1 MIKRILII
9 LYSINILWAINAFPG
24 LITVHQPDGTPIQCN
39 VKGDEWANWHE
50 TPDGWSI
57 TKNEEGIWVYAVDI
71 AGRFL
76 VPGSAVVG
84 QQPPPV
90 HIEKHLIPIAE
101 IRYMHTSNIQLHAA
115 RTDTFKIPVIYFQFP
130 DQSVTY
136 PLLDIDNIFN
146 QEGYGHPGQP
156 NSGSFREFHEEI
168 SYNQFS
174 PIATV
179 VGVFTAPNL
188 HNYYGSDGSEYGTR
202 VRQLVRAMV
211 DSAEA
216 AGFDWSQF
224 DNDGD
229 GDVDGVTLV
238 HSGMGAEQGDGSNI
252 WSHRWSMGDN
262 AVTYDG
268 VFINDYNINPEMQG
282 NNITAI
288 GVIAHEFGHVLGLP
302 DLYDTDYTSSGSGKL
317 ALMASGSWGTTGNT
331 PWYPSAM
338 TAWSKTEMGW
348 SNVIEINSAQT
359 NVELEQSYTNNTI
372 YRVDNPEDNSEYWLI
387 ENRQKR
393 GTDKLMPEPGML
405 FWHIDTEKTSGWGVN
420 NDEPHYG
427 VGLEQAD
434 GLFEL
439 ENNGSSDGS
448 DPYPGLT
455 NNREFSHCST
465 PSTVSYYFEASMV
478 AFTNISD
485 TDSIML
491 FDISFTDVETGTIGG
506 LGFGD
511 AYAVGYLVM
520 SMNNNVQISEL
531 SFELDF
537 SPNILI
543 IQSADVSGRATADSV
558 IVTENFIE
566 LVNPVIP
573 SGNGEIMMFTV
584 FANTG
589 SDGSVNINFDEIT
602 ANDDSANQVCITV
615 EEGEY
620 IVNTIEQIVMVDS
633 ATAEPAGFALVG
645 VNIEN
650 NIPLKMFMITIN
662 DSPDYLTPIEEF
674 YTDVNQNGQY
684 DEGEMYA
691 DFNGDG
697 EWTPFVQTTERTANW
712 DLSYQLSDV
721 GIMVAGLNSIDS
733 IAVGAGPIFKINYL
747 VDGDAPSTNVN
758 MLIASVNL
766 TDIFGNYNLQYV
778 GSNGVFVITA
788 LGTKD
793 ETIIPVTFSMST
805 NYPNPFNPLTHV
817 DFDVPEQSNVSFSIY
832 SLLGQ
837 QVLSI
842 SSAYQPGSYKFTWN
856 GRDQMGNALPSG
868 VYILKMESESFLK
881 TRKLVLMK

>member
-1 MIKRILII
+1 
-9 LYSINILWAINAFPG
+9 
-24 LITVHQPDGTPIQCN
+24 
-39 VKGDEWANWHE
+39 
-50 TPDGWSI
+50 
-57 TKNEEGIWVYAVDI
+57 
-71 AGRFL
+71 
-76 VPGSAVVG
+76 
-84 QQPPPV
+84 
-90 HIEKHLIPIAE
+90 
-101 IRYMHTSNIQLHAA
+101 
-115 RTDTFKIPVIYFQFP
+115 
-130 DQSVTY
+130 
-136 PLLDIDNIFN
+136 
-146 QEGYGHPGQP
+146 
-156 NSGSFREFHEEI
+156 
-168 SYNQFS
+168 
-174 PIATV
+174 
-179 VGVFTAPNL
+179 
-188 HNYYGSDGSEYGTR
+188 
-202 VRQLVRAMV
+202 
-211 DSAEA
+211 
-216 AGFDWSQF
+216 
-224 DNDGD
+224 
-229 GDVDGVTLV
+229 
-238 HSGMGAEQGDGSNI
+238 
-252 WSHRWSMGDN
+252 
-262 AVTYDG
+262 
-268 VFINDYNINPEMQG
+268 
-282 NNITAI
+282 
-288 GVIAHEFGHVLGLP
+288 
-302 DLYDTDYTSSGSGKL
+302 
-317 ALMASGSWGTTGNT
+317 
-331 PWYPSAM
+331 
-338 TAWSKTEMGW
+338 
-348 SNVIEINSAQT
+348 
-359 NVELEQSYTNNTI
+359 
-372 YRVDNPEDNSEYWLI
+372 
-387 ENRQKR
+387 
-393 GTDKLMPEPGML
+393 
-405 FWHIDTEKTSGWGVN
+405 
-420 NDEPHYG
+420 
-427 VGLEQAD
+427 
-434 GLFEL
+434 
-439 ENNGSSDGS
+439 
-448 DPYPGLT
+448 
-455 NNREFSHCST
+455 
-465 PSTVSYYFEASMV
+465 
-478 AFTNISD
+478 
-485 TDSIML
+485 
-491 FDISFTDVETGTIGG
+491 VETGTIGG

-543 IQSADVSGRATADSV
+543 IQTADVSGRATADSV

-684 DEGEMYA
+684 DEGEMYT

-747 VDGDAPSTNVN
+747 VDGGVPSTNVN
-758 MLIASVNL
+758 MLLASVNL
-766 TDIFGNYNLQYV
+766 TDIFGNYNLQYI

-788 LGTKD
+788 LGTED
-793 ETIIPVTFSMST
+793 ETIIPETFSMST